1 MKRSIVAALALSV
14 CGFAAFGQTQD
25 DIVLVKVIP
34 SAEIFRAG
42 QTAPVT
48 LELTIRPPFHI
59 NSDQPS
65 GEDFI
70 GTTVAFKAQPG
81 VSYGRAK
88 FPRPVIRKLD
98 FFDGPLSVFEGV
110 IKITFDVTVA
120 ADFAGAEWTIEGTVG
135 YQACDNQTCLPPKDV
150 PFSKTVKVEAGRPE
164 TPPASVVDTK
174 FQGAPS
180 AAEKAKTG
188 TPAVN
193 QIQKPETK
201 PQAALTAGPAPAT
214 RDALL
219 KENVQEPATG
229 VKKIAAVPSADATP
243 APSSPASG
251 KEAPFE
257 GKGLPVIFVL
267 VFLGGL
273 GLTLTPCVYPIIPIT
288 ISYFGG
294 QAEGKKGGVILHA
307 ILYVLGMAMTYSI
320 LGVIAAFT
328 GGLFGAALTYPAVL
342 VAIALVMIALSLSMF
357 DVYEFRMPAFLNK
370 LAGGNQKGYFG
381 TILMGLTVGIVA
393 APCIGPFVLGLLT
406 YVGNRGDV
414 LLGFSLFFV
423 LALGLGVPFLILG
436 IFSGTLNKLPRS
448 GAWMVWVRKIF
459 GFILLAMAAYFLK
472 TLFPNTLFYHFT
484 LALIML
490 IGGITMGWIEP
501 TKTSGKVFPTIRV
514 LIGVIF
520 LLLALI
526 FAVRGVE
533 EYFDETIAAKTA
545 ASGGLAAGVIAW
557 QPYSEDA
564 VSEAVK
570 AGKPVFIDSFADWC
584 IPCKELDK
592 MTFNQAEVVAASR
605 YFIMLK
611 SDLTSGSD
619 EKVKAFSKKFNVR
632 GVPTLLFLKPDGT
645 EIEELRGTGFE
656 SKDVFLGKMKKA
668 LAQSGLK

>member
-1 MKRSIVAALALSV
+1 MKRSIVAVLALSACV
-14 CGFAAFGQTQD
+14 LAAFGQVQD
-25 DIVLVKVIP
+25 DIVSVKVIP

-42 QTAPVT
+42 QTASVT

-65 GEDFI
+65 GEDLI

-81 VSYGRAK
+81 VTYGWAE

-98 FFDGPLSVFEGV
+98 FFDSPLSVFEGV
-110 IKITFDVTVA
+110 VKIAFDVTVA
-120 ADFAGAEWTIEGTVG
+120 ADFAGTEWTIAGTVG
-135 YQACDNQTCLPPKDV
+135 YQACDDQTCLPPKDV
-150 PFSKTVKVEAGRPE
+150 LFSKTVNVEAGRPE
-164 TPPASVVDTK
+164 APPASDVEAKSPGAPPATEKAITGIPAANRIQEPEAKPGAATAPASVSASIETLPKDA
-174 FQGAPS
+174 GPGPAPS
-180 AAEKAKTG
+180 AE
-188 TPAVN
+188 
-193 QIQKPETK
+193 
-201 PQAALTAGPAPAT
+201 
-214 RDALL
+214 
-219 KENVQEPATG
+219 
-229 VKKIAAVPSADATP
+229 ATP
-243 APSSPASG
+243 APSSAESG

-257 GKGLPVIFVL
+257 GKGLPVIFAL

-294 QAEGKKGGVILHA
+294 QAEGKKGGVVLHA
-307 ILYVLGMAMTYSI
+307 VFYVLGMAITYSI

-328 GGLFGAALTYPAVL
+328 GGLFGAALTYPPVL

-370 LAGGNQKGYFG
+370 LAGGSQKGYFG

-448 GAWMVWVRKIF
+448 GAWMIWVRKIF
-459 GFILLAMAAYFLK
+459 GFILIAMAAYFLK
-472 TLFPNTLFYHFT
+472 TLFSNTLFYHFT

-490 IGGITMGWIEP
+490 IGGVYMGWIEP
-501 TKTSGKVFPTIRV
+501 TKTAGKAFPYLRV
-514 LIGVIF
+514 LVGVIF
-520 LLLALI
+520 LVLALI
-526 FAVRGVE
+526 FAVQGVE
-533 EYFDETIAAKTA
+533 DYIDKAIAVEIAG
-545 ASGGLAAGVIAW
+545 SGGLAAGVIAW
-557 QPYSEDA
+557 QPYSE
-564 VSEAVK
+564 EAASGASR
-570 AGKPVFIDSFADWC
+570 AGKPVFIDSYADWC

-592 MTFNQAEVVAASR
+592 MTFNQPEVVAASR
-605 YFIMLK
+605 KFVCLK
-611 SDLTSGSD
+611 SDLTVDSD
-619 EKVKAFSKKFNVR
+619 EKVKTFYKKYNVR
-632 GVPTLLFLKPDGT
+632 GVPTLIFLRPDGT

-656 SKDVFLGKMKKA
+656 SKDIFLGKMKKA
-668 LAQSGLK
+668 LAQSGFK